1 MNASLDGT
9 ITLTK
14 RESEILEKAPLLAA
28 QIALHRP
35 RISYDAEHIKVSC
48 ENILAAIEKPPTTN

>member
-9 ITLTK
+9 LSLTK
-14 RESEILEKAPLLAA
+14 REQEILEKAPLLAA

-35 RISYDAEHIKVSC
+35 AIKAQAEALGGCCK
-48 ENILAAIEKPPTTN
+48 NILAAIEKPQATN